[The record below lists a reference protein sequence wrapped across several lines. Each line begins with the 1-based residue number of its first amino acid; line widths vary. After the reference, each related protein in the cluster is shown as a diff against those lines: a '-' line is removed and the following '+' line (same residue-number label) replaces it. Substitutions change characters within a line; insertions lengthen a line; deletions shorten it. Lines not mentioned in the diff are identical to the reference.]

1 MRHHLYTFRF
11 KLTSLFVMT
20 IVIPVLLIGFVIPYY
35 YQTLITKEKQVITE
49 GTLKAMARNIE
60 TYLDDLERIT
70 MMPFWNENIMYALKL
85 KANNQ
90 YESSDDY
97 TKLVANR
104 ALNETLPIMLQNMRK
119 DILGTLLISNDGTV
133 YVTDSKEEMT
143 GPIPEFPY
151 QSQFWYKQAIEADG
165 NIAFISAHKRDYL
178 MFSEQKQVFSVARLI
193 KDPDS
198 RQPLAVIMADAD
210 NNILN
215 KMVRDISF
223 DVSSIVVIQDVNN
236 QLLYSSKPIPTEAL
250 NDIGGTRGVI
260 DVSGQS
266 YTKVTE
272 GIPKAEWKMS
282 VLLSAE
288 ESASKVRWLYTVA
301 FLFLGIGLIVTF
313 VLFLYLSRNI
323 INPFKQMIQ
332 VMRKVQR
339 GNLDARFNAKGRDE
353 IAQLGGAF
361 NQMIT
366 QLNEMIIREYR
377 TDLAKRDAEYRAL
390 QSQIQPHFLYNILNG
405 WIGLNRAGE
414 KATLEKAILALSGM
428 LRYSLEYNDWSS
440 IEEEFLFMQR
450 YGELQQLRFDDRLA
464 ISQSYP
470 PELTTFRLPKLLLQ
484 PLLENAIIHGCEPA
498 NHVCKVNIHAR
509 LIDDDG
515 TPAVQIKITDN
526 GVGFIPDRKSSD
538 RSKSVG
544 LHNVRERLIIAYGK
558 DNARLEIQ
566 SIVHV
571 GTESTIT
578 IALDSSSDEFQ
589 TDNNQTAPE
598 IIS

>member
-35 YQTLITKEKQVITE
+35 YQTMITKEKQVLTE

-85 KANNQ
+85 KANKQ
-90 YESSDDY
+90 YENSDDY
-97 TKLVANR
+97 TKLIADR
-104 ALNETLPIMLQNMRK
+104 ALNETLPIMLQNTRK

-143 GPIPEFPY
+143 GPIPGFPY
-151 QSQFWYKQAIEADG
+151 QNQFWYKQAVEADG
-165 NIAFISAHKRDYL
+165 NVAFISAHKRDYL
-178 MFSEQKQVFSVARLI
+178 MFSEQQQVFSVARLI

-198 RQPLAVIMADAD
+198 RQPLAVIMAEAD

-223 DVSSIVVIQDVNN
+223 DVSSIVVIQDDNN

-250 NDIGGTRGVI
+250 SDIGGSSGVTN
-260 DVSGQS
+260 VSGKD
-266 YTKVTE
+266 YAKVTE
-272 GIPKAEWKMS
+272 SIPQAEWKIT

-301 FLFLGIGLIVTF
+301 FLFLSIGLIVTF

-353 IAQLGGAF
+353 IAQLGVAL
-361 NQMIT
+361 NQMIS
-366 QLNEMIIREYR
+366 QLNEIIIREYR

-390 QSQIQPHFLYNILNG
+390 QSQIHPHFLYNILNG

-450 YGELQQLRFDDRLA
+450 YGELQQLRFDDRLT
-464 ISQSYP
+464 ITQSYQS
-470 PELTTFRLPKLLLQ
+470 ELKSFRIPKLLLQ

-498 NHVCKVNIHAR
+498 NHPCKVNI
-509 LIDDDG
+509 LTEMIDDNG

-526 GVGFIPDRKSSD
+526 GVGFIPDRKLPHSSN
-538 RSKSVG
+538 SVG
-544 LHNVRERLIIAYGK
+544 LQNVRERLIIAYGK

-566 SIVHV
+566 SIVNV
-571 GTESTIT
+571 GTESRIT
-578 IALDSSSDEFQ
+578 IVWDSSFDEVQ
-589 TDNNQTAPE
+589 KDNNQIAPE
-598 IIS
+598 ITS